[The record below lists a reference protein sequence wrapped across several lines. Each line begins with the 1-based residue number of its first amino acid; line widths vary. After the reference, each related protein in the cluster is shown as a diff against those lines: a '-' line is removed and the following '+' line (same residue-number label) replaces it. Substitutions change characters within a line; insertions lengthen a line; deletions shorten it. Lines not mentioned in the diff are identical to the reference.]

1 MGISRPI
8 GEWNGEF
15 VHEFMTIVCVART
28 AFASIAG
35 IRIKRRFVG
44 KCAPVPLLPVF
55 YEFAA
60 RVAHHTDE

>member
-1 MGISRPI
+1 
-8 GEWNGEF
+8 
-15 VHEFMTIVCVART
+15 VALA

-35 IRIKRRFVG
+35 IRIKRRFVRER
-44 KCAPVPLLPVF
+44 APVPLLLVF